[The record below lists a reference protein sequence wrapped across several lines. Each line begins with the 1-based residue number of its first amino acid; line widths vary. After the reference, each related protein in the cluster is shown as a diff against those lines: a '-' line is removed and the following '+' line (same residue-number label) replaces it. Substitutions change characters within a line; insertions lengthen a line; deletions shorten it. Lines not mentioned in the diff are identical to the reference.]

1 MSNNGHTRAVLYA
14 RVSSDDTGNDGSNL
28 QSQLGMCREYAEQQG
43 YSVIRELAEDERG
56 ASGADHNLPQLS
68 KAMEMARDGAY
79 EVFVVRELDR
89 LARNMRKQFNIED
102 ELKAEDVRIDYVL
115 GRYVDDW
122 RGEFLKNIEAAVAQ
136 AERDQIRERTRR
148 GRR

>member
-56 ASGADHNLPQLS
+56 ASGADQQPPAIEQS
-68 KAMEMARDGAY
+68 DGDGA
-79 EVFVVRELDR
+79 R
-89 LARNMRKQFNIED
+89 
-102 ELKAEDVRIDYVL
+102 
-115 GRYVDDW
+115 W
-122 RGEFLKNIEAAVAQ
+122 RV
-136 AERDQIRERTRR
+136 
-148 GRR
+148 